1 MVVYYSREQLYA
13 IWNSKEFKEEY
24 EKYKLA
30 NKSKID
36 KLLNINKNDFQ
47 LSNISD
53 ELKTFKNNLN
63 KLSSSNIK
71 KMKSEI
77 NNMVTDDILEE
88 CITIIIDKS
97 ISEPC
102 YIDLYI
108 DVLKNILD
116 KNILDIR
123 YIINDK
129 IKIIFNE
136 IIDDDELSEYDKLC
150 NINKRLD
157 NSVGLCILIVKLEQN
172 LIIKNYIKNTIDK
185 FLSTIDISNT
195 ELCDK
200 SITSLYTIFTLLDP
214 RFIIVYE
221 DKLQQIN
228 NQDIGKK
235 NKFKIM
241 DIFDL
246 KK

>member
-1 MVVYYSREQLYA
+1 MVVYYSREQLHA
-13 IWNSKEFKEEY
+13 IWNSVKFKEEY

-36 KLLNINKNDFQ
+36 KLLNINKKDFQ
-47 LSNISD
+47 LSELSD

-63 KLSSSNIK
+63 KLSTSNIK

-77 NNMVTDDILEE
+77 SNIITDDILEE
-88 CITIIIDKS
+88 CISIIIDKC
-97 ISEPC
+97 ISEPS
-102 YIDLYI
+102 YTDLYVV
-108 DVLKNILD
+108 VLKKILK
-116 KNILDIR
+116 KNVLDIR

-129 IKIIFNE
+129 IKTIFTAIIE
-136 IIDDDELSEYDKLC
+136 DDELSEYDTLC

-172 LIIKNYIKNTIDK
+172 FIIENYIKNTIDR
-185 FLSTIDISNT
+185 FLSTLDISNT

-214 RFIIVYE
+214 CFIIVYE
-221 DKLQQIN
+221 DKLQEIK
-228 NQDIGKK
+228 NQEIGKK
-235 NKFKIM
+235 NRFKIM

>member
-1 MVVYYSREQLYA
+1 MVVYYSREQLHA
-13 IWNSKEFKEEY
+13 IWNSKAFKEEY

-36 KLLNINKNDFQ
+36 KLLNINKKDFQ
-47 LSNISD
+47 LSELSD

-63 KLSSSNIK
+63 KLSTSNIK

-77 NNMVTDDILEE
+77 TNIITDDILEE
-88 CITIIIDKS
+88 CIIIIIDKC
-97 ISEPC
+97 ISEPS
-102 YIDLYI
+102 YIDLYLV
-108 DVLKNILD
+108 VLKNILD
-116 KNILDIR
+116 KNVLDIR

-129 IKIIFNE
+129 IKTIFTAIIE
-136 IIDDDELSEYDKLC
+136 DDELSEYDKLC

-172 LIIKNYIKNTIDK
+172 FIIENYIKNTIDR
-185 FLSTIDISNT
+185 FLSTLDISNT

-221 DKLQQIN
+221 DKLQEIK

>member
-1 MVVYYSREQLYA
+1 MVVYYSREQLHA
-13 IWNSKEFKEEY
+13 IWNSETFKKEHEEY
-24 EKYKLA
+24 KLE

-36 KLLNINKNDFQ
+36 KLLNINKKDFK
-47 LSNISD
+47 LSELSD

-63 KLSSSNIK
+63 KLSMSNIK

-77 NNMVTDDILEE
+77 NNIVTDDILEE
-88 CITIIIDKS
+88 CITIIIDKC
-97 ISEPC
+97 ISEPS
-102 YIDLYI
+102 YIDLYVV
-108 DVLKNILD
+108 VLKKILK
-116 KNILDIR
+116 KNVLDIR

-129 IKIIFNE
+129 IKTIFTTIIEN
-136 IIDDDELSEYDKLC
+136 DELSEYDKLC

-157 NSVGLCILIVKLEQN
+157 NSVGLCILIVKLEQTF
-172 LIIKNYIKNTIDK
+172 IIENYIKNTIDR
-185 FLSTIDISNT
+185 FLSTLDISNT

-200 SITSLYTIFTLLDP
+200 SITSLYTIFTLLDS

-221 DKLQQIN
+221 DKLQEIK

>member
-1 MVVYYSREQLYA
+1 MVVYYSREQLHA
-13 IWNSKEFKEEY
+13 IWNSEAFNEEY
-24 EKYKLA
+24 EKYKVA

-36 KLLNINKNDFQ
+36 KLLNINKKDFQ
-47 LSNISD
+47 LSELSD

-63 KLSSSNIK
+63 KLSTSNIK

-77 NNMVTDDILEE
+77 INIVTDDILEE
-88 CITIIIDKS
+88 CIIIIIDKC
-97 ISEPC
+97 ISEPS

-108 DVLKNILD
+108 VVLKNILD
-116 KNILDIR
+116 KNVLDIR

-129 IKIIFNE
+129 IKTIFATIIE
-136 IIDDDELSEYDKLC
+136 DDELSEYDKLC

-172 LIIKNYIKNTIDK
+172 FIIENYIKNTIDR
-185 FLSTIDISNT
+185 FLSTLDISNA

-221 DKLQQIN
+221 DKLQEIK

>member
-1 MVVYYSREQLYA
+1 MVVYYSLEQLHA
-13 IWNSKEFKEEY
+13 IWNSEKFKEEY
-24 EKYKLA
+24 EKYKLT

-36 KLLNINKNDFQ
+36 KLLNINKKDFQ
-47 LSNISD
+47 LSELSD

-63 KLSSSNIK
+63 KLSPSNVK

-77 NNMVTDDILEE
+77 SNIITDDILEK
-88 CITIIIDKS
+88 CVTIIIDKC
-97 ISEPC
+97 INEPS
-102 YIDLYI
+102 YIDLYVI
-108 DVLKNILD
+108 VLKDILD
-116 KNILDIR
+116 KNVLDIR

-129 IKIIFNE
+129 IKTIFTAIIE
-136 IIDDDELSEYDKLC
+136 DDELSEYDKLC

-172 LIIKNYIKNTIDK
+172 FIIENYIKNTIDR
-185 FLSTIDISNT
+185 FLSTLDISNT

-221 DKLQQIN
+221 EILQEIM

>member
-1 MVVYYSREQLYA
+1 MVVYYSREQLHA
-13 IWNSKEFKEEY
+13 IWNSEAFKKEY
-24 EKYKLA
+24 EEYKLA

-36 KLLNINKNDFQ
+36 KLLNINKKDFQ

-63 KLSSSNIK
+63 KLSTSNIK

-77 NNMVTDDILEE
+77 SNIVIDDILEE
-88 CITIIIDKS
+88 CIIIIIDKC
-97 ISEPC
+97 ISEPS
-102 YIDLYI
+102 YIDLYLV
-108 DVLKNILD
+108 VLKDILD
-116 KNILDIR
+116 KNVLDIR

-129 IKIIFNE
+129 IKTIFTAIIE
-136 IIDDDELSEYDKLC
+136 DDELSEYDKLC

-157 NSVGLCILIVKLEQN
+157 HSVGLCILIVKLEKN
-172 LIIKNYIKNTIDK
+172 FIIENYIKNTIDR
-185 FLSTIDISNT
+185 FLSTLDISNT

-200 SITSLYTIFTLLDP
+200 SIASLYTIFTLLDP

-221 DKLQQIN
+221 DKLQEIK

>member
-1 MVVYYSREQLYA
+1 M
-13 IWNSKEFKEEY
+13 
-24 EKYKLA
+24 
-30 NKSKID
+30 D
-36 KLLNINKNDFQ
+36 
-47 LSNISD
+47 
-53 ELKTFKNNLN
+53 KNNRRPSSDCPSRANEQVLGQWLLSTHKNYNN
-63 KLSSSNIK
+63 KVIYFMDNYVDYW
-71 KMKSEI
+71 EDFI
-77 NNMVTDDILEE
+77 NDPKYIEYFKTNDENWNDILEE
-88 CITIIIDKS
+88 CITIIIDKC
-97 ISEPC
+97 ISEPS
-102 YIDLYI
+102 YIDLYVI
-108 DVLKNILD
+108 VLKKILD
-116 KNILDIR
+116 KNVLDIR

-129 IKIIFNE
+129 IKTIFTAIIE
-136 IIDDDELSEYDKLC
+136 DDELSEYDKLC

-157 NSVGLCILIVKLEQN
+157 NSVGLCILIVKLEQKF
-172 LIIKNYIKNTIDK
+172 IIENYIKNTIDR
-185 FLSTIDISNT
+185 FLSTLDISNT

-221 DKLQQIN
+221 DKLQEIW

>member
-1 MVVYYSREQLYA
+1 
-13 IWNSKEFKEEY
+13 
-24 EKYKLA
+24 
-30 NKSKID
+30 
-36 KLLNINKNDFQ
+36 
-47 LSNISD
+47 
-53 ELKTFKNNLN
+53 
-63 KLSSSNIK
+63 
-71 KMKSEI
+71 MKSEI
-77 NNMVTDDILEE
+77 SNIVTDDILEK
-88 CITIIIDKS
+88 CVTIIIDKCINEHS
-97 ISEPC
+97 

-108 DVLKNILD
+108 DILKNIFD
-116 KNILDIR
+116 KYVLDIR

-129 IKIIFNE
+129 IKTIFTAIIE
-136 IIDDDELSEYDKLC
+136 DDELSEYDKLC

-172 LIIKNYIKNTIDK
+172 FIIENYIKNTIDR
-185 FLSTIDISNT
+185 FLSTLDISNT

-221 DKLQQIN
+221 DKLQEIK

-235 NKFKIM
+235 NRFKIM

>member
-1 MVVYYSREQLYA
+1 MVVYYSLEQLHA

-36 KLLNINKNDFQ
+36 KLLNINKKDFQ
-47 LSNISD
+47 LSELSD

-63 KLSSSNIK
+63 KLSTSNIK

-77 NNMVTDDILEE
+77 TNIITDDILEE
-88 CITIIIDKS
+88 CIIIIIDKC
-97 ISEPC
+97 ISEPS

-108 DVLKNILD
+108 DILKDILD
-116 KNILDIR
+116 KNVLDIR

-129 IKIIFNE
+129 IKTIFTAIIE
-136 IIDDDELSEYDKLC
+136 DDELSEYDKLC

-172 LIIKNYIKNTIDK
+172 FIIENYIKNTIDR
-185 FLSTIDISNT
+185 FLSTLDISNS

-221 DKLQQIN
+221 DKLQEIK

>member
-1 MVVYYSREQLYA
+1 M
-13 IWNSKEFKEEY
+13 
-24 EKYKLA
+24 
-30 NKSKID
+30 
-36 KLLNINKNDFQ
+36 
-47 LSNISD
+47 
-53 ELKTFKNNLN
+53 
-63 KLSSSNIK
+63 SNIK

-77 NNMVTDDILEE
+77 TNIITDDILEE
-88 CITIIIDKS
+88 CIIIIIDKC
-97 ISEPC
+97 ISEPS
-102 YIDLYI
+102 YIDLYLV
-108 DVLKNILD
+108 VLKNILD
-116 KNILDIR
+116 KNVLDIR

-129 IKIIFNE
+129 IKTIFTAIIE
-136 IIDDDELSEYDKLC
+136 DDELSEYDKLC

-172 LIIKNYIKNTIDK
+172 FIIENYIKNTIDR
-185 FLSTIDISNT
+185 FLSTLDISNT

-221 DKLQQIN
+221 DKLREIN

-246 KK
+246 KN